1 MFRLVSRLARTG
13 CSSSTHFGAIRSLS
27 STATFEN
34 IIVDTR
40 GAKANVGLIQL
51 NRPKALNA
59 LCDPLMREV
68 NEALDRFESDDEIAA
83 VVITGNEK
91 AFAAGAD
98 IKEMLPL
105 DYKDVAAGSFLS
117 HWDRVTRMRKPV
129 IAAVNG
135 FALGGGCE
143 FAMMCDIIYAGENAH
158 FGQPEILLGT
168 IPGAGGTQRLIR
180 AIGKSK
186 AMEQIL
192 TGEKMP
198 ATEALQSGLVS
209 KIFPVGQLV
218 DEAVKLGEKIGE
230 LSPIAVA
237 FAKEAVNISCEVS
250 LKEGLRFE
258 KKMFYGTFATNDR
271 REGMKAFIEKR
282 KANFTNT

>member
-1 MFRLVSRLARTG
+1 MRPLSCPRFDKSPLRLA
-13 CSSSTHFGAIRSLS
+13 
-27 STATFEN
+27 ATFEN

-91 AFAAGAD
+91 AFAGIVESTIDFISKVCSAAGAD

-135 FALGGGCE
+135 FAVRST
-143 FAMMCDIIYAGENAH
+143 D
-158 FGQPEILLGT
+158 
-168 IPGAGGTQRLIR
+168 
-180 AIGKSK
+180 
-186 AMEQIL
+186 
-192 TGEKMP
+192 
-198 ATEALQSGLVS
+198 
-209 KIFPVGQLV
+209 
-218 DEAVKLGEKIGE
+218 
-230 LSPIAVA
+230 
-237 FAKEAVNISCEVS
+237 
-250 LKEGLRFE
+250 
-258 KKMFYGTFATNDR
+258 
-271 REGMKAFIEKR
+271 
-282 KANFTNT
+282 